1 MSTQSI
7 SISTK
12 SIIKILIILLAITF
26 IFLIK
31 DVLALL
37 FVAIILS
44 SAFDPLV
51 DWLQNKKIPRALS
64 IILVYIIFI
73 GFIGAAIYM
82 LTIPIAD
89 QIKDM
94 SKSFPDVYTR
104 MNEGLQGLYGD
115 GSISKTEAV
124 TTNFSDITK
133 SLTQATASAFNFVSS
148 LFGGVI
154 SFFMVLVMTFYL
166 TVHEKGMKEFI
177 QSVTPSKHKKYVSDI
192 ISKIQHRL
200 GYWLRG
206 QLLLSL
212 IIFCLTFIGLKIL
225 GVKYALILAL
235 IAGIFEIVPF
245 LGPIISAIP
254 GIFFAFTIQGFG
266 TAIWVVLL
274 YFIIQQLEN
283 NLIVPKVMGKS
294 TGLNPLVVI
303 LSILVGA
310 RLGGIIGALLAVPV
324 ATAISVYV
332 ESSIN
337 GKKTKV

>member
-1 MSTQSI
+1 M
-7 SISTK
+7 
-12 SIIKILIILLAITF
+12 
-26 IFLIK
+26 
-31 DVLALL
+31 
-37 FVAIILS
+37 
-44 SAFDPLV
+44 
-51 DWLQNKKIPRALS
+51 R
-64 IILVYIIFI
+64 
-73 GFIGAAIYM
+73 
-82 LTIPIAD
+82 
-89 QIKDM
+89 
-94 SKSFPDVYTR
+94 
-104 MNEGLQGLYGD
+104 
-115 GSISKTEAV
+115 
-124 TTNFSDITK
+124 
-133 SLTQATASAFNFVSS
+133 
-148 LFGGVI
+148 
-154 SFFMVLVMTFYL
+154 
-166 TVHEKGMKEFI
+166 EFI
-177 QSVTPSKHKKYVSDI
+177 QSITPGKHKKYVSDI

-212 IIFCLTFIGLKIL
+212 IIFCLTYIGLTIL

-303 LSILVGA
+303 LAILVGA
-310 RLGGIIGALLAVPV
+310 RLGGIVGALLAVPV

-332 ESSIN
+332 ESNVN
-337 GKKTKV
+337 GKKSKT